1 MITKTIEYKI
11 EILGSVE
18 IKAASIDE
26 AYEKYNEISW
36 QELIDS
42 GSKSEQYDIYEAS
55 VKA

>member
-1 MITKTIEYKI
+1 MITYTIEYTI

-36 QELIDS
+36 QELNDS